1 MSTTFT
7 LFFDLGI
14 FQRKDKTSTPD
25 RLWRHR
31 RTLQSVQRAIQRA
44 YGQEYTV
51 EAFGSVR
58 YGLTTE
64 NSDLD
69 LVIMDPHAPHGW
81 VPGHRNK
88 MDNSRTSRRSPY
100 NIRGLAR
107 VLQDE
112 GFIVEQTIPWA
123 TVPIVKARD
132 RWTGLHFDLNVN
144 DRLGAYNS
152 DLIREYCILNRI
164 VRPFIAS
171 TKHWAKVHG
180 LNEPS
185 TANRQVSFSS
195 YSLALMAIA
204 FLQAKG
210 YLPDLQSPLTDLPP
224 AVLDGHFWPSAQRV
238 RCDVRFFAHFGKH
251 LKRVVGRGEMEVLEE
266 ALKAGGETLKA
277 RGGAL
282 KAGGEALKA
291 GGEALRAG
299 EAYLE
304 TGHARGKPGPKVF
317 RFADGRKVVARED
330 GTGLEYVPMP
340 AWRKA
345 AYADLVGLL
354 FEWFKFWA
362 EDFDPRYHMLSIR
375 HGGLVSRKDCS
386 PVRWQGMRDASEQ
399 EAPEA
404 CKRDLP
410 EGSEQPEEIPAASDS
425 TLSVATSAMP
435 IDSKM
440 SAASSE
446 TLDASNQSST
456 ATTEDSTTPDERQRL
471 DVSLESAEVV
481 LASDNEVVLAPGH
494 AELSTIHGAEPLPV
508 QGGAEVLLSTD
519 PDTDLLAGGSGSD
532 GLLAAKNEAHEASL
546 GAVELSARALAAGID
561 SFDANMPLSGASAA
575 SPNHSETAIP
585 SSEAS
590 ADSLRTSADSLRTSA
605 DSLRTGADPEAT
617 QSRRDSDAE
626 RPSSDAERPSSD
638 AERPSSDLVASSLV
652 NKQWQNDT
660 LCLIDPFIRT
670 KNCTAAIT
678 PAVFALFRQRAK
690 VAYEQLRWGIPVQE
704 RCFVFEHAHRCLDP
718 ELARLYLASNG
729 AV

>member
-1 MSTTFT
+1 
-7 LFFDLGI
+7 
-14 FQRKDKTSTPD
+14 
-25 RLWRHR
+25 
-31 RTLQSVQRAIQRA
+31 
-44 YGQEYTV
+44 
-51 EAFGSVR
+51 
-58 YGLTTE
+58 
-64 NSDLD
+64 
-69 LVIMDPHAPHGW
+69 
-81 VPGHRNK
+81 

-185 TANRQVSFSS
+185 TSNRQVSFSS

-210 YLPDLQSPLTDLPP
+210 YLPNLQAPLTDLPP

-251 LKRVVGRGEMEVLEE
+251 LKRVLGRGEMEALEE
-266 ALKAGGETLKA
+266 ALD
-277 RGGAL
+277 
-282 KAGGEALKA
+282 AGGEALD
-291 GGEALRAG
+291 AG
-299 EAYLE
+299 ELPAPAYLE
-304 TGHARGKPGPKVF
+304 TGRARGTPGPRVF

-340 AWRKA
+340 TWRKA
-345 AYADLVGLL
+345 AYEDLVGLL

-386 PVRWQGMRDASEQ
+386 PVIWQDMRKAPERDWRKPEQHEGERNTASE
-399 EAPEA
+399 
-404 CKRDLP
+404 LP
-410 EGSEQPEEIPAASDS
+410 NAFSETPTA
-425 TLSVATSAMP
+425 ATSA
-435 IDSKM
+435 
-440 SAASSE
+440 SE
-446 TLDASNQSST
+446 TPDATSEMPTSTSQLSTSLD
-456 ATTEDSTTPDERQRL
+456 EGRRL
-471 DVSLESAEVV
+471 DEVG
-481 LASDNEVVLAPGH
+481 LASDNAVVLAPGH
-494 AELSTIHGAEPLPV
+494 GEVSAKDGAALLSAHGAPRKPNK
-508 QGGAEVLLSTD
+508 D
-519 PDTDLLAGGSGSD
+519 MLAGGSGSD
-532 GLLAAKNEAHEASL
+532 GLLAARDEATDASLDAVEAS
-546 GAVELSARALAAGID
+546 VDALEGGTG
-561 SFDANMPLSGASAA
+561 SHDAS
-575 SPNHSETAIP
+575 TP

-590 ADSLRTSADSLRTSA
+590 ADSLRTNADLVRTS
-605 DSLRTGADPEAT
+605 ADPEAT
-617 QSRRDSDAE
+617 RSRRDSDAE
-626 RPSSDAERPSSD
+626 RPSSDLA
-638 AERPSSDLVASSLV
+638 ASSLV

-690 VAYEQLRWGIPVQE
+690 VAYEQLRWGVPVQE
-704 RCFVFEHAHRCLDP
+704 RCFILEPYLDP
-718 ELARLYLASNG
+718 ELARLYPASDG